1 MMARSSVSSLVLFLA
16 PLLLLPTWSS
26 AWAEHHFFCQKTV
39 FYKPTP
45 PCIRY
50 KCICPQRICPGCPL
64 PNFGYYPTTWHPWP
78 FPINSCY
85 GPVSPAGRKDQS
97 SSSAALTNSEQL
109 SQPSKLPQEPTL
121 P

>member
-1 MMARSSVSSLVLFLA
+1 MTARSSTASLVLWLA
-16 PLLLLPTWSS
+16 PLFVLPAWSR
-26 AWAEHHFFCQKTV
+26 AWAEHHFFCQRTV

-78 FPINSCY
+78 FPIDCSR
-85 GPVSPAGRKDQS
+85 GPMLSKRTNEQS
-97 SSSAALTNSEQL
+97 SQSATSTNSEQL
-109 SQPSKLPQEPTL
+109 TQPSKLPLEPSL